1 MFNRDF
7 LKNFKPGRLIETVR
21 LLLIYVKVGLF
32 SGKMTEYLVTCLIQ
46 SDVSYKNR
54 LQL

>member
-7 LKNFKPGRLIETVR
+7 LKIFKSGRLIETVR

-32 SGKMTEYLVTCLIQ
+32 EGKMTEYFVRSLI
-46 SDVSYKNR
+46 
-54 LQL
+54 